1 MSNVDKP
8 TIDIIDSQDGRLRFK
23 ISRIDVS
30 VANALRR
37 TMIAEVETL
46 AITTVTIEENSGVL
60 HDEFLA
66 HRLGLVPFKHVRG
79 LDGITKMKLNRHCN
93 CPSKCNNCTIDL
105 TCSIRY
111 DQLRGWLVNGAVPH
125 RDMSTEKLVYQ
136 AGMGEPQPC
145 HDDTFDVTSRMLSVD
160 NTAAHSAIPAHYSSK
175 VEEDGNEDNGI
186 RITKLKKGQSVK
198 FTAYIQKGIG
208 KQHAKWIPVCTAS
221 YQYIPIIKLNQERI
235 NELTDTER
243 KNFALSCPTPV
254 FEYNETTG
262 RVEVIDE
269 MAYRFDGE
277 CLKYSDAMRKKAD
290 DDPLLTIKTV
300 PNTFIFNV
308 ETTGALTPSEVVESA
323 FQKLSDKI
331 DKINYELG
339 IMDKRISQSSNQ
351 LLSNNVSSM
360 GI

>member
-1 MSNVDKP
+1 MANVDKP
-8 TIDIIDSQDGRLRFK
+8 PIEILDSQDGILKFK

-66 HRLGLVPFKHVRG
+66 HRLGLVPFRHVRG
-79 LDGITKMKLNRHCN
+79 LAGIREMKLNRLCN

-105 TCSIRY
+105 TCSVRY
-111 DQLRGWLVNGAVPH
+111 HQDKGWLVNGSQPH
-125 RDMSTEKLVYQ
+125 RDLQTDLLVYQ
-136 AGMGEPQPC
+136 YVVGGQCQPC

-160 NTAAHSAIPAHYSSK
+160 NTAMHSAVPAHYSSE
-175 VEEDGNEDNGI
+175 VEEKDNHDNGI

-208 KQHAKWIPVCTAS
+208 KQHAKWIPCCTAS
-221 YQYIPIIKLNQERI
+221 FQYIPIIKLNQERI
-235 NELTDTER
+235 NELTDVER

-277 CLKYSDAMRKKAD
+277 CLKYSEAMRKKAD
-290 DDPLLTIKTV
+290 DDPLVTIKTV
-300 PNTFIFNV
+300 PDTFIFSV
-308 ETTGALTPSEVVESA
+308 ETTGALTPSEVVKSA
-323 FQKLSDKI
+323 FEKLSEKI
-331 DKINYELG
+331 NKINYELG
-339 IMDKRISQSSNQ
+339 IMDKQHSQKSGQ
-351 LLSNNVSSM
+351 M
-360 GI
+360 MM